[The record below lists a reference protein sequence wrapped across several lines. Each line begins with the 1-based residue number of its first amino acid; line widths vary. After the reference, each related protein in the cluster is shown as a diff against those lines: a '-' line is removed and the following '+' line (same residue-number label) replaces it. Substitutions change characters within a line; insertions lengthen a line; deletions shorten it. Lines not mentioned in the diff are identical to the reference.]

1 MTRSFEQALTGI
13 SGILVT
19 PYDADGDIA
28 PERLT
33 PIIDRA
39 LAAGVHLPVVNGNTS
54 EFYALS
60 TDEACRMVAAVTDL
74 VEGRA
79 PVLAGIGRALPDA
92 LRLAK
97 ASVQAGASALM
108 IHQPPDPFA
117 APRGVV
123 DYVRAIRE
131 ASDGLPLV
139 LYLRNDVLGTDD
151 IAALC
156 AVTGVKGVKWAM
168 PHPLRLA
175 EAMAACAPPSSTLWG
190 RGALLLA

>member
-108 IHQPPDPFA
+108 IPT
-117 APRGVV
+117 G
-123 DYVRAIRE
+123 
-131 ASDGLPLV
+131 S
-139 LYLRNDVLGTDD
+139 LRRPTGCCG
-151 IAALC
+151 LC
-156 AVTGVKGVKWAM
+156 AGHSGGVRWFASGAV
-168 PHPLRLA
+168 
-175 EAMAACAPPSSTLWG
+175 STQRCLG
-190 RGALLLA
+190 H